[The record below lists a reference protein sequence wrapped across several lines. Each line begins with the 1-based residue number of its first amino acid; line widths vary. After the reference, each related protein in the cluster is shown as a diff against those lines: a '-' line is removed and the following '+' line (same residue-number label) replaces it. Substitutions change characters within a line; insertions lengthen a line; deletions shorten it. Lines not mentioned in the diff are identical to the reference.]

1 MGQKNKNFSGSII
14 LFLLALMFLA
24 TGISKLI
31 QAETQLND
39 FESWGY
45 SSGFMIG
52 IGILEILG
60 AIGLLVPRTRFLAVL
75 GLSTIMLGAIATHMI
90 NSQYLQA
97 LLPLLLIILLGFVF
111 VRNKAT
117 IASANLTEDDQAEY

>member
-1 MGQKNKNFSGSII
+1 MGEKSKNFSGSII
-14 LFLLALMFLA
+14 IFLLALMFLA

-31 QAETQLND
+31 QADTQLND
-39 FESWGY
+39 FEGWGY
-45 SSGFMIG
+45 SSGFMIT

-90 NSQYLQA
+90 SGEYLKA
-97 LLPLLLIILLGFVF
+97 LLPLLLLILLGFVF
-111 VRNKAT
+111 IRNKAT
-117 IASANLTEDDQAEY
+117 IAAANLTEDDQADY